1 MYPDQI
7 FKRYQDEIETM
18 SSIQLLFLTA
28 VGSAWHSFHVVLSLE
43 ILSGLHLL
51 GAFCMWPLYIKM
63 ATKSKFLKTQ

>member
-28 VGSAWHSFHVVLSLE
+28 VGSVWH
-43 ILSGLHLL
+43 
-51 GAFCMWPLYIKM
+51 
-63 ATKSKFLKTQ
+63 